1 MTKISGTS
9 TNENE
14 NAHDILKRS
23 VHLAHISDFELRQ
36 VAMIYRTSD
45 KTQGLQKR
53 VKG

>member
-9 TNENE
+9 TNENK

-23 VHLAHISDFELRQ
+23 VHHISDFELRQ

-45 KTQGLQKR
+45 KTQGFQKR